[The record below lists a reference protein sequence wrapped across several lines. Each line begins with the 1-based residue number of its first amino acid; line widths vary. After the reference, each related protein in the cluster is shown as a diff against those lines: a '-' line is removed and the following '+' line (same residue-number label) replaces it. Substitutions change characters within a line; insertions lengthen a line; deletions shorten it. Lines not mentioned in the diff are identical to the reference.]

1 MNTHVTQRFIID
13 LEPVMHQY
21 RRSAPQLLSS
31 YVDFKDF
38 IDIIVNVEPLPY
50 YQEEVAALLY
60 EIIMKKQNNPQ
71 LIVDQNA
78 EVYDHID
85 LFVNNFIQYV
95 DAVLMQVI
103 THNLGNFNYQSYSI
117 DGWVDYKSP
126 ILLIKGE

>member
-13 LEPVMHQY
+13 LESAMHQY

>member
-1 MNTHVTQRFIID
+1 MNTHVTQGFIID
-13 LEPVMHQY
+13 LEPVMYQY

-95 DAVLMQVI
+95 DAVLMQVT